1 MTDQTPPL
9 THARVLRIAVP
20 VVLSNITVPLLG
32 LVDTGVVGQLGDAAM
47 IGAVGLGA
55 ISMTTVFWIFGFLR
69 MGTVGLAAQAHGA
82 WDQAEI
88 SALLSR
94 VLMIGVVAGVVLI
107 LLQSAIF
114 AAIFAIAPA
123 SDAVEA
129 LARDYMAIRIWSAPA
144 AIAIYGI
151 TGWLIAA
158 ERTGAVFVLQLWM
171 NGLNIL
177 LSVGF
182 VLGLGYD
189 VDGVA
194 AATAIAEWSGLA
206 LGLYLCRAGFSQ
218 AAWRDWPRVFDR
230 GRLLP
235 MAQVNTDILIRS
247 VFLMAGFTSFIY
259 IGSDFGDTTLA
270 SNQILMQ
277 FIHITA

>member
-123 SDAVEA
+123 SDAV
-129 LARDYMAIRIWSAPA
+129 
-144 AIAIYGI
+144 
-151 TGWLIAA
+151 
-158 ERTGAVFVLQLWM
+158 
-171 NGLNIL
+171 
-177 LSVGF
+177 
-182 VLGLGYD
+182 
-189 VDGVA
+189 
-194 AATAIAEWSGLA
+194 
-206 LGLYLCRAGFSQ
+206 
-218 AAWRDWPRVFDR
+218 
-230 GRLLP
+230 
-235 MAQVNTDILIRS
+235 
-247 VFLMAGFTSFIY
+247 
-259 IGSDFGDTTLA
+259 
-270 SNQILMQ
+270 
-277 FIHITA
+277 